1 MFVKR
6 LYFRVCN
13 LVVNKIVID
22 KHSILQDF
30 CNDSCVWY
38 ENKSNKRTY
47 TALIKVNKCQVSC
60 AGFAD

>member
-1 MFVKR
+1 M
-6 LYFRVCN
+6 
-13 LVVNKIVID
+13 VNKIVID